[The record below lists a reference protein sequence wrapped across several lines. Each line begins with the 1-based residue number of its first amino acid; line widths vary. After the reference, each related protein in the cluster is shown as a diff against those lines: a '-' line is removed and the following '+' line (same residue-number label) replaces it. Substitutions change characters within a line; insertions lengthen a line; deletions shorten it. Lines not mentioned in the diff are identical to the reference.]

1 MSYDNSYNL
10 NRLWSSFSVNGNET
24 LSLSVFQSNASVVMF
39 KKGSDSRRPVV
50 KMNLSLAACIK
61 IADIL
66 RSLLDSQPETR
77 MPFVQ
82 MRFNRDTRSYEQETS
97 FVFFKDEKKCYGI
110 EISSKLLPAP
120 AKIMFKCSSTFST
133 GSETM
138 TDEQKS
144 VLGVREFIMIL
155 TNQIPTAM
163 LLSRWNMEQS
173 TRPSG
178 NVRGNQPRKSS
189 DPYGGT
195 SSASAPRSMPA
206 EENVFG

>member
-1 MSYDNSYNL
+1 MNNSYNL
-10 NRLWSSFSVNGNET
+10 NRLWNAFSVNGNET
-24 LSLSVFQSNASVVMF
+24 LSLSVFQSNASIVMF
-39 KKGSDSRRPVV
+39 KKGTDSRRPVV

-61 IADIL
+61 ITDIL
-66 RSLLDSQPETR
+66 RTLLDAQPETR

-97 FVFFKDEKKCYGI
+97 FVFYKDEKKCYGI
-110 EISSKLLPAP
+110 EISSKLLPTP
-120 AKIMFKCSSTFST
+120 VKVQFKCPNTFST

-155 TNQIPTAM
+155 SNIIPQAM
-163 LLSRWNMEQS
+163 MLSRWNMEQT
-173 TRPSG
+173 TRTNGG
-178 NVRGNQPRKSS
+178 NRGGGGPRRSS

-195 SSASAPRSMPA
+195 DSASRPPMS
-206 EENVFG
+206 EDENVFG